1 MIKTTLL
8 GAWSGVCVVKS
19 ATLGLTQQSQRVDYT
34 LLLFPV
40 VFLFHVINGAMSS
53 AYGMPT
59 SCFFLEAP
67 QLLKYTRATPTVYS
81 LASSP
86 PEHSTDVV
94 PFYPAPS
101 GTGTLSPRMQ

>member
-1 MIKTTLL
+1 MCF
-8 GAWSGVCVVKS
+8 G
-19 ATLGLTQQSQRVDYT
+19 SQRVDYR

-40 VFLFHVINGAMSS
+40 VFLCHVINGATSS

-59 SCFFLEAP
+59 GCFFLEAP
-67 QLLKYTRATPTVYS
+67 QPLKYTRATPTIYS